1 MERDPKKSGVELEVT
16 RSFKAT
22 RHERW
27 QVREG
32 PRMVPGESSL
42 VEGSTRPTWRLHG
55 RAVNSRSDS
64 HRPSRSFRP
73 LSLIVFA
80 TARPRGP
87 HFRFRSRGL
96 GGERRGAEPQVPGGR
111 SSLPAAGVGSCERK
125 RPALAGRLAAPG
137 GCRGLHPRAPRRPQ
151 GVKATL
157 EA

>member
-1 MERDPKKSGVELEVT
+1 MERDPKKSGVELEAT

-27 QVREG
+27 QVR
-32 PRMVPGESSL
+32 

-64 HRPSRSFRP
+64 HRASRSFRP
-73 LSLIVFA
+73 LSLVVFA
-80 TARPRGP
+80 TTRPREP

-125 RPALAGRLAAPG
+125 RPASAGDWQ
-137 GCRGLHPRAPRRPQ
+137 PRADAA
-151 GVKATL
+151 GSTL
-157 EA
+157 GPHDGPGA